1 MALDSP
7 FYRPD
12 EHNSTLYKSFMP
24 IEKMKKLPDDLCRF
38 VDRVKYGIP
47 LEEVKQAN
55 SDVKKAL
62 GERTIVPGFGSSK
75 LTKKL
80 TNEIQNIQNNKSLDD
95 SEKEKKIKKACINQI
110 RTHIGFMRFTSSE
123 SDTILK
129 IIATY
134 SMERIFVFTHL
145 GCIFEKWGNWKI
157 QKIEYLSFL
166 IKGRVWN

>member
-1 MALDSP
+1 
-7 FYRPD
+7 
-12 EHNSTLYKSFMP
+12 
-24 IEKMKKLPDDLCRF
+24 MK
-38 VDRVKYGIP
+38 
-47 LEEVKQAN
+47 
-55 SDVKKAL
+55 
-62 GERTIVPGFGSSK
+62 K

-110 RTHIGFMRFTSSE
+110 RTHTGFMRFTSNE

-134 SMERIFVFTHL
+134 SMERIFVFAHL
-145 GCIFEKWGNWKI
+145 ACIFEKWGNWKI